1 MAGTDDLSDLLAKP
15 VSRSTGF
22 IAESSNV
29 NTSDMADLLAKP
41 LPPTTGQ
48 KAMAAAEAGAG
59 DFTRM
64 GAMSAGAA
72 AGLKMTLPTAN
83 PWIIGAGVIGGGALG
98 LYAGSEAAEGMGLRS
113 PEDMPPELRPSGYFG
128 SNVGGTLGTMVLP
141 SAGAALGLRTTGQTT
156 IGSFWNSAVNMA
168 ARYPKA
174 FFFTEAGA
182 GVTAGIGGYAAETMA
197 PGQTGARIGA
207 EVTMGFVS
215 PVTWGTGA
223 WNVGK
228 SIVGGVAAKVSGD
241 AVNNNAWKWV
251 AETLEKH
258 GENPVEFVRLLQ
270 QNGIISKE
278 SATAAQ
284 VTGSPAAAAIEQYL
298 AKGSR
303 DFANIRSAKFEE
315 SMDALRHLVVGLE
328 QSGSPEGLRA
338 AAEVRSVYMQ
348 TLIEARVNR
357 ANQEAVSAIQKL
369 KGGAD
374 ADPAEVSRVARN
386 ALESSLDQA
395 RTAETELWNAIVTD
409 GAFGVDNLR
418 AAVDGVIAKS
428 SQILGPKKIPSEV
441 WQLLDAAKD
450 SGRAGIEF
458 DPNTLLI
465 KVNSDTGKPTTYTDL
480 KDFRQWL
487 LKMSREAARNPER
500 HSDAEI
506 YGTLADAVLKDIDAV
521 LAQQGNKAYD
531 TARAF
536 SRSLNDTFTR
546 TYAGNA
552 LAKGVYGDRIP
563 PELLLRRATAGGEE
577 AVNLKLSQLR
587 EATEFMR
594 VQNLGDQ
601 FLTQANVR
609 DMHDAQ
615 EQFIR
620 ILATSSLDSKGRIN
634 PEKLFQFAK
643 NSKLMDQFP
652 SVKDDITRAMKS
664 EEGLRMWQQTADRLT
679 NRNKERPFT
688 AILKTGPVGAVQ
700 KAITSSRREKEIA
713 DLAQMAKLGVKDKRG
728 VVQHTPSAMMDDLRA
743 STMEGVIG
751 LSKRNVTG
759 VGQELDL
766 GKMKSIMFDRPV
778 NGGPPLSEILVKEG
792 VFDQKHIDNVRKVL
806 DAAEQIRRSATP
818 TRGIQVEPSMTMK
831 LGRFMSRWFG
841 SVFAS
846 KTRGVTGSAG
856 NIVMAGA
863 SADLGQD
870 VLMRIP
876 AANQI
881 KAVEML
887 MANPEMLATVSAR
900 VTGTQEKVQIGKFYS
915 WLIQSGLTEVGRSV
929 GPTYEQE
936 PESPTM
942 FSQPR

>member
-141 SAGAALGLRTTGQTT
+141 GAGAALGLRTTGQTM

-228 SIVGGVAAKVSGD
+228 SIVGGVAAKVSGE
-241 AVNNNAWKWV
+241 AVNNNGWKWI

-374 ADPAEVSRVARN
+374 ADPAEVSRVARD

-395 RTAETELWNAIVTD
+395 RAAESELWNAIVTD

-418 AAVDGVIAKS
+418 AAVNGIIKNSAEN
-428 SQILGPKKIPSEV
+428 LGPKKIPNEALE
-441 WQLLDAAKD
+441 LLRLADQ
-450 SGRAGIEF
+450 RMRF
-458 DPNTLLI
+458 DTLTNQPRGSLSY
-465 KVNSDTGKPTTYTDL
+465 VDL
-480 KDFRQWL
+480 KDNRSWL

-521 LAQQGNKAYD
+521 LAQQGNKAYN

-536 SRSLNDTFTR
+536 SRSLNNTFTR

-700 KAITSSRREKEIA
+700 KAITSPRREKEIA

-792 VFDQKHIDNVRKVL
+792 VFDQKHIDNVRNVL

-831 LGRFMSRWFG
+831 LGRFMSRWLG

-863 SADLGQD
+863 AADLGQD

-887 MANPEMLATVSAR
+887 MANPEMLAIVSAR
-900 VTGTQEKVQIGKFYS
+900 VTGTQEKIQIGKFLS
-915 WLIQSGLTEVGRSV
+915 WAIQSGLTEVGRSV

>member
-1 MAGTDDLSDLLAKP
+1 
-15 VSRSTGF
+15 
-22 IAESSNV
+22 
-29 NTSDMADLLAKP
+29 
-41 LPPTTGQ
+41 
-48 KAMAAAEAGAG
+48 
-59 DFTRM
+59 
-64 GAMSAGAA
+64 
-72 AGLKMTLPTAN
+72 
-83 PWIIGAGVIGGGALG
+83 
-98 LYAGSEAAEGMGLRS
+98 
-113 PEDMPPELRPSGYFG
+113 
-128 SNVGGTLGTMVLP
+128 
-141 SAGAALGLRTTGQTT
+141 
-156 IGSFWNSAVNMA
+156 
-168 ARYPKA
+168 
-174 FFFTEAGA
+174 
-182 GVTAGIGGYAAETMA
+182 
-197 PGQTGARIGA
+197 
-207 EVTMGFVS
+207 
-215 PVTWGTGA
+215 
-223 WNVGK
+223 
-228 SIVGGVAAKVSGD
+228 
-241 AVNNNAWKWV
+241 
-251 AETLEKH
+251 
-258 GENPVEFVRLLQ
+258 
-270 QNGIISKE
+270 
-278 SATAAQ
+278 
-284 VTGSPAAAAIEQYL
+284 
-298 AKGSR
+298 
-303 DFANIRSAKFEE
+303 
-315 SMDALRHLVVGLE
+315 
-328 QSGSPEGLRA
+328 
-338 AAEVRSVYMQ
+338 
-348 TLIEARVNR
+348 
-357 ANQEAVSAIQKL
+357 
-369 KGGAD
+369 
-374 ADPAEVSRVARN
+374 
-386 ALESSLDQA
+386 
-395 RTAETELWNAIVTD
+395 
-409 GAFGVDNLR
+409 
-418 AAVDGVIAKS
+418 
-428 SQILGPKKIPSEV
+428 
-441 WQLLDAAKD
+441 
-450 SGRAGIEF
+450 
-458 DPNTLLI
+458 
-465 KVNSDTGKPTTYTDL
+465 
-480 KDFRQWL
+480 
-487 LKMSREAARNPER
+487 MSREAARNPER

-521 LAQQGNKAYD
+521 LAQQGNKAYH

-536 SRSLNDTFTR
+536 SHSLNDTFTR

-728 VVQHTPSAMMDDLRA
+728 IVRHTPSAMMDDLRA

-792 VFDQKHIDNVRKVL
+792 VFDQKHIDNVRSVL

-831 LGRFMSRWFG
+831 LGRFMSRWLG

-846 KTRGVTGSAG
+846 RTRGVTGSAG
-856 NIVMAGA
+856 NIVMATSA
-863 SADLGQD
+863 ADLGQD
-870 VLMRIP
+870 VIMRLP
-876 AANQI
+876 AVNQI

-900 VTGTQEKVQIGKFYS
+900 VTGTQEKIQIGKFYS